1 MSNVK
6 AIYQRD
12 LRALFSSPFVIIT
25 FLALCILPSLYT
37 LINVRAI
44 WNPYDTS
51 EIKNIPVAVVNKDQ
65 GATLA
70 GQKLNVGQ
78 TVVKTLKNDHQLN
91 WKFASAKTATTKLR
105 SGQYYAEIVI
115 PKNFSKS
122 LSSIAGSHAHKA
134 KLVYRANSRD
144 SPMGGKITETAA
156 KTLVNQVQTTFLE
169 TVNTTIFSKLNILG
183 NKAQSQSAEILELKD
198 WIITM
203 SNSMSLATGALSE
216 ISQTST
222 NMASILTGLK
232 PVMTASQNVDVLQT
246 TNTETI
252 SSLRSVQKTINKA
265 FTSLNTNLSSANA
278 GASRLNHTLNQL
290 NSEVSS
296 GSRSTV
302 STTLNRA
309 ISQVDLL
316 KGQITPLQSFLK
328 SVNGQAK
335 LQGLTGLNNTLGNA
349 VSLLNAT
356 KTQLKSLK
364 STLNTTGKLTS
375 GDIQLLTHEH
385 AADLKQ
391 PKFRADTVQH
401 LSEGPFRQYQHAF
414 DLCSD

>member
-1 MSNVK
+1 M
-6 AIYQRD
+6 
-12 LRALFSSPFVIIT
+12 
-25 FLALCILPSLYT
+25 
-37 LINVRAI
+37 
-44 WNPYDTS
+44 
-51 EIKNIPVAVVNKDQ
+51 
-65 GATLA
+65 
-70 GQKLNVGQ
+70 
-78 TVVKTLKNDHQLN
+78 
-91 WKFASAKTATTKLR
+91 
-105 SGQYYAEIVI
+105 
-115 PKNFSKS
+115 
-122 LSSIAGSHAHKA
+122 
-134 KLVYRANSRD
+134 
-144 SPMGGKITETAA
+144 
-156 KTLVNQVQTTFLE
+156 
-169 TVNTTIFSKLNILG
+169 
-183 NKAQSQSAEILELKD
+183 
-198 WIITM
+198 
-203 SNSMSLATGALSE
+203 
-216 ISQTST
+216 
-222 NMASILTGLK
+222 
-232 PVMTASQNVDVLQT
+232 
-246 TNTETI
+246 
-252 SSLRSVQKTINKA
+252 
-265 FTSLNTNLSSANA
+265 
-278 GASRLNHTLNQL
+278 
-290 NSEVSS
+290 SS